1 MTYLNQNI
9 HKTLKVISMQVAISL
24 IKAIRQMNILPFPV
38 VLVW

>member
-1 MTYLNQNI
+1 
-9 HKTLKVISMQVAISL
+9 MQVAISL